1 MKGNIIDNVIPVDF
15 GRGSRVEPISQPLPS
30 VSQSTG
36 TQQIRPQDPEIRE
49 SDQRISF
56 LEQRRVEIR
65 NVFSV
70 KLHLLPNKR
79 LNLPLDV
86 IVEQDDGGFIARPVG
101 LPLYGYGEGP
111 NEAIEMLSRE
121 IESLYED
128 LLEDDDFSD
137 KWLRIKRFLCE
148 VISD

>member
-1 MKGNIIDNVIPVDF
+1 MKESIIDNVISVDF
-15 GRGSRVEPISQPLPS
+15 GRRSGVEHTSQPLS
-30 VSQSTG
+30 TVSQSTG
-36 TQQIRPQDPEIRE
+36 TQQIRPLAPEIRE
-49 SDQRISF
+49 LDQRVSF

-70 KLHLLPNKR
+70 KLHLLPSKR
-79 LNLPLDV
+79 LTPPLDV
-86 IVEQDDGGFIARPVG
+86 IVEQDDGGFIARSVG
-101 LPLYGYGEGP
+101 LPLYGYGEDP

-137 KWLRIKRFLCE
+137 KWLRIKRFLSE
-148 VISD
+148 VVSD

>member
-1 MKGNIIDNVIPVDF
+1 MKENIVDNVIPVDF
-15 GRGSRVEPISQPLPS
+15 GSGSRVQNISQPLPT

-36 TQQIRPQDPEIRE
+36 TQQIRPRDPEIRE
-49 SDQRISF
+49 LDQRVSF

-70 KLHLLPNKR
+70 KLRLLPSKR
-79 LNLPLDV
+79 LDPPLDI

-101 LPLYGYGEGP
+101 LPLYGYGEDA

-137 KWLRIKRFLCE
+137 EWLRIKRFLSE
-148 VISD
+148 VVSD